1 MADATEF
8 SPLGSLDVA
17 SLHDGFRGE
26 LLRPEDAGYENARNL
41 AHQAMFDPSFPTGG
55 GTTFGPAT

>member
-1 MADATEF
+1 MVDATEF

-26 LLRPEDAGYENARNL
+26 LLRPEGAGYENAR
-41 AHQAMFDPSFPTGG
+41 SPT
-55 GTTFGPAT
+55 TACSLTAI